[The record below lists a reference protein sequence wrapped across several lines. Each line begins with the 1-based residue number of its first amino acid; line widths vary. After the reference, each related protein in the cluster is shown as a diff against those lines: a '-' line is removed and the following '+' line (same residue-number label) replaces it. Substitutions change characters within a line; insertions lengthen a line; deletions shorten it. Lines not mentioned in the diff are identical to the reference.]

1 MKRWLNTALAL
12 VLMLAIAAGGFFLP
26 NFVAARLDRRN
37 QDAEFS
43 LSTGDEQSPATVLRL
58 KLTDG
63 IQKLGASEEPP
74 IALDESAAAHT
85 RDDMTRYAQTFLTA
99 LYKDCELFG
108 ADFTVDGVSV
118 DYASYGS
125 GFVLW
130 EIGMNNARGD
140 EAGFLLDDATG
151 CILACTYL
159 FSTDFAFQ
167 IEQNGLWS
175 YLLRVFENR
184 VGATVAAALGSPYDD
199 VQIPMPDT
207 AKKMLALRASGGNTV
222 PLQLLNS
229 GGADS
234 GVNGNAIDYLQ
245 FYDPDAGVVFSLPA
259 WRVNVKNTL
268 YFNTQ

>member
-12 VLMLAIAAGGFFLP
+12 VLVLAIAAGGFFLP
-26 NFVAARLDRRN
+26 NFVSARLDRRN

-108 ADFTVDGVSV
+108 ADFTVDG
-118 DYASYGS
+118 S
-125 GFVLW
+125 GVVPWSITLSDP
-130 EIGMNNARGD
+130 RGD
-140 EAGFLLDDATG
+140 SVTLLLDDTTG
-151 CILACTYL
+151 CPLAIGYS
-159 FSTDFAFQ
+159 FADSYAFQ
-167 IEQNGLWS
+167 LEQNDLWS

-184 VGATVAAALGSPYDD
+184 IAVTISAALGATYDE
-199 VQIPMPDT
+199 VQIPMPDA
-207 AKKMLALRASGGNTV
+207 AKKMLKLSAGSKTAV
-222 PLQLLNS
+222 PLRLLN
-229 GGADS
+229 GDGAHS
-234 GVNGNAIDYLQ
+234 NVNGNAIDYLQ
-245 FYDPDAGVVFSLPA
+245 FYDPDADSVFSLPA
-259 WRVNVKNTL
+259 RHSGSALLVNTGW
-268 YFNTQ
+268 FGD